1 MVCPFSLQL
10 FLKPVCSKASAYMD
24 RSWANPI
31 SGTLDIDILV
41 LTLLSCLR
49 KMTAHLMYVAI
60 IIPNTFDTLPDSRL

>member
-1 MVCPFSLQL
+1 
-10 FLKPVCSKASAYMD
+10 MD